1 MGSQPFGM
9 PLPFGP
15 LYSNPARKPACK
27 LDPMDSVLIFG
38 DTVRC
43 PELRVEVPHA
53 VADPFLY
60 IERNGDRHTV
70 IRSLEARRMSEVERM
85 DVHPLEAFGLDELVA
100 GGLDSDAAMLEVA
113 ARACRELGVRH
124 AAVPAGFPLELGDRL
139 RADGIRL
146 DVDRALFTAR
156 RRAKSTLQ
164 LEGIRRAQRAAE
176 AGMRAAAEL
185 LREAERVDGVLK
197 LGGDLLT
204 SERVKEAVAAAFLAN
219 GAVADDFIVAHGEQT
234 CIGHHM
240 GSGAIGVG
248 EPITVDIWPR
258 DTESGFFT
266 DMTRTFVVGPV
277 SDELAHYHRLCLE
290 VHERVIPA
298 IVPGVTGREL
308 HTIASQV
315 IGAGGYATQLS
326 KAPGEVLLDGFFHG
340 LGHGVG
346 LEVHEEPQLDLSGG
360 ALLAGDV
367 VAVEPGCYRQGYGG
381 VRLEDLVLVTDD
393 GAEVLTSYP
402 YSLAP

>member
-1 MGSQPFGM
+1 
-9 PLPFGP
+9 
-15 LYSNPARKPACK
+15 
-27 LDPMDSVLIFG
+27 MDSVLIFG

-60 IERNGDRHTV
+60 VERNGERHTV

-85 DVHPLEAFGLDELVA
+85 DVLPLEAFGLDELVE
-100 GGLDSDAAMLEVA
+100 GGLDSDAAMLEIV
-113 ARACRELGVRH
+113 ARACAKLGVRH
-124 AAVPAGFPLELGDRL
+124 AAVPAGFPVELADRL

-146 DVDRALFTAR
+146 DVDRRLFEAR
-156 RRAKSTLQ
+156 RRVKSASQ

-176 AGMRAAAEL
+176 AGMRAAADM
-185 LREAERVDGVLK
+185 LRESQPVNGVLQ
-197 LGGDLLT
+197 LGGEPLT
-204 SERVKEAVAAAFLAN
+204 SERLKQAVAAGFLAN
-219 GAVADDFIVAHGEQT
+219 GAVAEDFIVAHGEQT

-240 GSGAIGVG
+240 GSGAIGAG
-248 EPITVDIWPR
+248 EPITIDIWPR

-277 SDELAHYHRLCLE
+277 SDELADYHRLCLE
-290 VHERVIPA
+290 VHEQVIPA
-298 IVPGVTGREL
+298 IAPGITGREL
-308 HTIASQV
+308 HTIASRV
-315 IGAGGYATQLS
+315 VEAGGYPTQLS
-326 KAPGEVLLDGFFHG
+326 KRPGEVLLDGFFHG

-360 ALLAGDV
+360 ALVAGDV

-381 VRLEDLVLVTDD
+381 VRLEDLVLVTED

-402 YSLAP
+402 YSLEP